1 MWDGKCG
8 GTEGDG
14 GAWSLC
20 SRSLRGRSGG
30 ANNLSHGCRGDD
42 SGNRRS
48 FTGRDGRSTLGRN
61 SRCLTRVTRAVC
73 TGCVLSRGRGSSR
86 ALATSGRGSHG
97 AALSGLWNLAA
108 ASNTSRSTTRWGGR
122 SRVQGNVRRAVIDD
136 AGVLGD
142 VFSADADEVLKGLA
156 DFVIA
161 TTAS

>member
-1 MWDGKCG
+1 MNLWDGKCG

-86 ALATSGRGSHG
+86 
-97 AALSGLWNLAA
+97 
-108 ASNTSRSTTRWGGR
+108 STTRWGGR